1 VKLAERP
8 LRPAEA
14 PRDDVWRGGGVRRT
28 SNRNA
33 GSSAPSF
40 SRSLSA
46 FGWTVLNTG
55 PRTGS
60 TTATTT
66 FVRLG
71 VSKTIPSRARA
82 APETLTRSPIS
93 VESTTPSLPFV
104 GHPAFARA
112 ATTGRSR
119 GRYGEGIDPDRQR
132 SQTARKLA
140 RAVDDGRNVGAALR
154 HLDVHGSEPEAQ
166 DVADALARFLVARC
180 DSHHA
185 GWRVVRQV
193 VVDSAADAPWERCAR
208 RAVPLVAQD
217 LISLSG
223 DRGRMLLAHA
233 QHIAAQR
240 RAEEIAVHVDQSAV
254 LKDLGLR
261 CGTATPDRWRDA
273 LSCAVQARSREQ
285 VARAVD
291 GSLRE

>member
-1 VKLAERP
+1 
-8 LRPAEA
+8 LRPADA
-14 PRDDVWRGGGVRRT
+14 PRADVWRGGGVRRT
-28 SNRNA
+28 SKRNA

-40 SRSLSA
+40 WRSLSA

-82 APETLTRSPIS
+82 ALATLTRSPIS
-93 VESTTPSLPFV
+93 VDSITPSLLVAGRPGFAS
-104 GHPAFARA
+104 AFHR
-112 ATTGRSR
+112 RQIS
-119 GRYGEGIDPDRQR
+119 GRYGEGIELDQHR
-132 SQTARKLA
+132 SRTARELA

-154 HLDVHGSEPEAQ
+154 HLDIHGSEPEAQ
-166 DVADALARFLVARC
+166 SVADALARFLVARC

-193 VVDSAADAPWERCAR
+193 VVDSAADAPWEKCAR

-261 CGTATPDRWRDA
+261 CGVATPDRWRDA
-273 LSCAVQARSREQ
+273 LSSAVQARSREQ